1 MLAHGWMSYFSSVL
15 RLGLMR
21 TFASTHLHTFLWVPS
36 SLNSHRPFLFR
47 VSEKGSE
54 SWSERNFSCLREWKT
69 HSRGMQSRLLQRLSS
84 TPTLAL
90 SVPLSP
96 PYFIYSSPLPWPFT
110 HTHTHIHHPVSVSLL
125 RRAAS
130 VSWWPCL
137 CADVMGNSCCVSLL
151 ALIFF
156 LPLLPV
162 HPFLFLEITGWWVYD
177 PFFFRSPCVRIFC
190 GWSFIDKPVSFTY
203 LLWNLSVAVVWGE
216 ADVELI
222 TLWSPPV
229 VSVLLFQVLL

>member
-69 HSRGMQSRLLQRLSS
+69 HSRGMQSRLLQRLSL

-96 PYFIYSSPLPWPFT
+96 PYFIYSSPLPWPST
-110 HTHTHIHHPVSVSLL
+110 HTHTHTPPCVCLSPPQGSVCELMAVSLCRCDGKQLL
-125 RRAAS
+125 RFSPRS
-130 VSWWPCL
+130 HFFSPPPPGPPFL
-137 CADVMGNSCCVSLL
+137 IPGNNRVMGLRPLFFQVSLCPDIL
-151 ALIFF
+151 WLII
-156 LPLLPV
+156 
-162 HPFLFLEITGWWVYD
+162 H
-177 PFFFRSPCVRIFC
+177 R
-190 GWSFIDKPVSFTY
+190 
-203 LLWNLSVAVVWGE
+203 
-216 ADVELI
+216 
-222 TLWSPPV
+222 
-229 VSVLLFQVLL
+229 